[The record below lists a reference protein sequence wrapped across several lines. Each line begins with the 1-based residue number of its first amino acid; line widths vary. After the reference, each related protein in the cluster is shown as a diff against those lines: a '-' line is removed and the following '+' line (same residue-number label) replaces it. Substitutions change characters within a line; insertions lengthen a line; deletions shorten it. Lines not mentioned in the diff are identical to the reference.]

1 MDNKK
6 LQRSSTDKMIGGVA
20 GGLGNYFDTDP
31 VIFRL
36 LFVVFTFVGGGG
48 FLIYLLLW
56 IFLRSD
62 YDEVLAANT
71 KDGTQPNGA
80 KIIDPE
86 EAERQ
91 LERKKRGSL
100 IGGSILIAIGL
111 GFLLDEWFNWF
122 NWDVM
127 LPITLVIIG
136 FAIIF
141 INYQPKNQ

>member
-6 LQRSSTDKMIGGVA
+6 LQRSSSDKIIGGVA

-56 IFLRSD
+56 IFLKSD
-62 YDEVLAANT
+62 YNTLADRD
-71 KDGTQPNGA
+71 KDTQTNDA
-80 KIIDPE
+80 HIIDPE
-86 EAERQ
+86 EEQRQ

>member
-6 LQRSSTDKMIGGVA
+6 LQRSSSDKFIGGVA

-36 LFVVFTFVGGGG
+36 LFVVFTFIGGGG

-56 IFLRSD
+56 IFLKSD
-62 YDEVLAANT
+62 YDTLIG
-71 KDGTQPNGA
+71 KDKNTQPNDTH
-80 KIIDPE
+80 IINPE
-86 EAERQ
+86 DEQQQ

-122 NWDVM
+122 NWDIM

>member
-86 EAERQ
+86 EIERQ